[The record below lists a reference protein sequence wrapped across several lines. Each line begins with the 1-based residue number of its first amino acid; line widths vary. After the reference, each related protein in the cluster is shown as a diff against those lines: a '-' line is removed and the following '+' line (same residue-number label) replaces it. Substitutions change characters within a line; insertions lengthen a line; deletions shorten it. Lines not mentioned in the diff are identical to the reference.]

1 MSSNVLSAFRRGLLT
16 VALCALLP
24 SAASAQIYVWHDAA
38 GNLVMSTERK
48 DPAAKTYAFAPTSTF
63 RVTRPIVGARAAA
76 YETLIADNA
85 SANGLSPDFVR
96 AVIAAESAFNPRAR
110 SMKGAMGL
118 MQLMPETAADYHV
131 VNAYDPAENI
141 RAGTAYLKSLLN
153 RYNGDESLALAAYNA
168 GPEAVAK
175 YGDKVPP
182 YRETRAYVARV
193 RSTAQTTAAP
203 RDHIYRTVRI
213 VNGQPQVVYTD
224 KPSTPPAP
232 AGAGGQ

>member
-1 MSSNVLSAFRRGLLT
+1 MFRHVLLT
-16 VALCALLP
+16 AALCTLVP

-38 GNLVMSTERK
+38 GHLVMSTERK
-48 DPAAKTYAFAPTSTF
+48 DPSAKTYAFAPASTF
-63 RVTRPIVGARAAA
+63 RVTRPIAGTHAVE
-76 YETLIADNA
+76 YESLIADNA
-85 SANGLSPDFVR
+85 SANDLSPDFVR

-131 VNAYDPAENI
+131 LNAYDPAENI

-153 RYNGDESLALAAYNA
+153 RYNGNESLALAAYNA

-193 RSTAQTTAAP
+193 QGAAKTSAAP
-203 RDHIYRTVRI
+203 RERIYRTVRI

-224 KPSTPPAP
+224 KPAPAP
-232 AGAGGQ
+232 GGIAGGQ

>member
-1 MSSNVLSAFRRGLLT
+1 MFRRVLLT
-16 VALCALLP
+16 AAFCVLLP

-48 DPAAKTYAFAPTSTF
+48 DPAAKTYAFAAASTF
-63 RVTRPIVGARAAA
+63 RVTRPIVGARAAT

-85 SANGLSPDFVR
+85 SANSLSPDFVR

-131 VNAYDPAENI
+131 TNAYDPAENI
-141 RAGTAYLKSLLN
+141 RAGTAYLKSLLD
-153 RYNGDESLALAAYNA
+153 RYRGDESLALAAYNA
-168 GPEAVAK
+168 GPQAVAK

-193 RSTAQTTAAP
+193 RNSAETAAVP
-203 RDHIYRTVRI
+203 RERIYRTVRI

-224 KPSTPPAP
+224 KPSAPAAA